1 MSKNVRIHHTNLF
14 SGELIGLKKKNKNN
28 KKKEKIFI
36 PNLTLFLA
44 LIFFMMGAFP
54 AYGNWSMRK
63 NCTYETKGIVI
74 SEESGKTT
82 DHYHTVEGSYLSR
95 RPGYGYSGRYDK
107 HWIKI
112 EVETDSIFN
121 HEYLYADMGYGSKDD
136 EIIIRY
142 NPNNPDEYYF
152 AVSYNGYKSTAM
164 VLFIICG
171 GMIVLSVFLFI
182 HYNRPLLFPKK
193 KDK

>member
-1 MSKNVRIHHTNLF
+1 MRIHHTNLF

-36 PNLTLFLA
+36 PNFTLFLA
-44 LIFFMMGAFP
+44 LIFFLMGAFP
-54 AYGNWSMRK
+54 AYGYWSMRK

-82 DHYHTVEGSYLSR
+82 DLYHTVEGWYISR

-112 EVETDSIFN
+112 EVETDSIFK
-121 HEYLYADMGYGSKDD
+121 HEYLYADVGYGSKDD

-164 VLFIICG
+164 VLFFICG